1 MSEKKTA
8 IEWLVEKLKEQE
20 YLGVF
25 CTPDAW
31 GREEEIMKGIVE
43 QGKEMEKQQ
52 IKDAYNHGYRSGEI
66 DSQGFSEME
75 LLHHDVSEFE
85 NANNYYKETFNK

>member
-1 MSEKKTA
+1 MNEKQTA

-43 QGKEMEKQQ
+43 QAKEMEKQQ
-52 IKDAYNHGYRSGEI
+52 IKEA
-66 DSQGFSEME
+66 
-75 LLHHDVSEFE
+75 FE
-85 NANNYYKETFNK
+85 EGKDIEYEYHINDEPRIGAEEYYKETFNK

>member
-1 MSEKKTA
+1 MSEKQTA

-43 QGKEMEKQQ
+43 QANKMFEQQTKEAWQHGFDWGMMEQSLAEQ
-52 IKDAYNHGYRSGEI
+52 GHESTLIDANH
-66 DSQGFSEME
+66 
-75 LLHHDVSEFE
+75 
-85 NANNYYKETFNK
+85 YYKETFNK

>member
-1 MSEKKTA
+1 MNEKQTA

-43 QGKEMEKQQ
+43 QAKEMEKEQ
-52 IKDAYNHGYRSGEI
+52 IIESFKHGKLPPLFTNLDAE
-66 DSQGFSEME
+66 Q
-75 LLHHDVSEFE
+75 
-85 NANNYYKETFNK
+85 YYKEKFNK

>member
-1 MSEKKTA
+1 MNEKQTA

-43 QGKEMEKQQ
+43 KAKELEKQQ
-52 IKDAYNHGYRSGEI
+52 LEDAFNQDINIHKFYGDN
-66 DSQGFSEME
+66 
-75 LLHHDVSEFE
+75 FE
-85 NANNYYKETFNK
+85 QYYKETFNK